1 VYVVQLK
8 KSVVKKLARMPG
20 KVANKML
27 AELEL
32 IAADPTGY
40 VGDWKRLRGS
50 SYWRLRVGQYRA
62 ICELRD
68 ENLVLLV
75 LSVGPRGDVYK

>member
-1 VYVVQLK
+1 MYVVQLK
-8 KSVVKKLARMPG
+8 KSAVKKLARMPG
-20 KVANKML
+20 KVASKML

-32 IAADPTGY
+32 IAADPTSY

-68 ENLVLLV
+68 KNLVLLV